1 MKEQPSTLSRYLVVI
16 YDIQWRISGAVTGKW
31 RKDFFPLLR
40 GIWDLCSRNQDFP
53 GSDPVILG
61 LASLPGSP

>member
-1 MKEQPSTLSRYLVVI
+1 VI
-16 YDIQWRISGAVTGKW
+16 GKW

-53 GSDPVILG
+53 GSDTGDSWACLLAGVA
-61 LASLPGSP
+61 LASAA